1 MVINQVTEEGLVP
14 IGVGNGINRS
24 SGEPVARE
32 HIAFK
37 LDGDQAVRIGKLDF
51 PAEVPPALHVRLGF
65 DERWKDTNTLPK
77 SSPAA
82 APTTQPNAMRPA

>member
-1 MVINQVTEEGLVP
+1 MVINQITDQGLVP

-24 SGEPVARE
+24 GGEPVARE

-37 LDGDQAVRIGKLDF
+37 LEGDPAVRVGKLDF
-51 PAEVPPALHVRLGF
+51 PAEVPPALHDRLGF
-65 DERWKDTNTLPK
+65 DQRWKDTNTLPK

-82 APTTQPNAMRPA
+82 APTTQHNAMRPA